1 MKLDSASLDQGAR
14 VEILP
19 LIDVVFLL
27 LVFFIIMFL
36 SMTMQKGLPVELPK
50 ISEPELIS
58 KESVQVSISEN
69 GNIAVNGQIVEL
81 KLLVETIELQRKQGS
96 SNDIPI
102 IIQGDRKAELGIA
115 LQVLERL
122 TLSGLSNIAFAAD
135 KREVG
140 QGEIEEPSK
149 DQQESTDR
157 DG

>member
-36 SMTMQKGLPVELPK
+36 SMTIQKGLPVELPK

-58 KESVQVSISEN
+58 KESVQVSINEN
-69 GNIAVNGQIVEL
+69 GDIAVDGQIVEL
-81 KLLVETIELQRKQGS
+81 KQLVETIALQRKQAGS
-96 SNDIPI
+96 NALPI
-102 IIQGDRKAELGIA
+102 IIQGDRKAELGVA

-122 TLSGLSNIAFAAD
+122 TLSGLSNIAFAAN

-140 QGEIEEPSK
+140 LGKIEEPSD
-149 DQQESTDR
+149 DQQVSVDR
-157 DG
+157 D